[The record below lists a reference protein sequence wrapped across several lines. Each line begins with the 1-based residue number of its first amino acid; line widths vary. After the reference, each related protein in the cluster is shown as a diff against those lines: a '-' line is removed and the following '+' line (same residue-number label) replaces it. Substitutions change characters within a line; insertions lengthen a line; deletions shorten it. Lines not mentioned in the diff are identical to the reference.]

1 VVVVSLDRAVGFPL
15 PAVIT
20 AASIKDLTFALL
32 WGSCM
37 RRWVSALIG
46 YLQAEGADE
55 IGYGVPSLE
64 AEANGD
70 IYFGGGSTHRGPE
83 VRALCHRIYITVR
96 RCC

>member
-1 VVVVSLDRAVGFPL
+1 
-15 PAVIT
+15 
-20 AASIKDLTFALL
+20 
-32 WGSCM
+32 M

-70 IYFGGGSTHRGPE
+70 IYFAGGSTHRGPE